1 MESLWGRW
9 QHVGL
14 VLHTPQHDK
23 RAPTRTCI
31 LQGHGDESERSVM
44 HEPFDVHMASIAIQ
58 TTGKESTDSMRS
70 KRPKQPRENTPTRV
84 PGGSPLQSL
93 EPDDHSMQHNMQA
106 YTYKTYLGEACMYI

>member
-31 LQGHGDESERSVM
+31 LQGHGEESERSVM
-44 HEPFDVHMASIAIQ
+44 HGPFDVRMTSISIQ
-58 TTGKESTDSMRS
+58 TTGKESTNSMRS
-70 KRPKQPRENTPTRV
+70 KLPKQPRENNLTRV
-84 PGGSPLQSL
+84 PEGARCKVSSQMTTVCS
-93 EPDDHSMQHNMQA
+93 
-106 YTYKTYLGEACMYI
+106 TACKHTLTKHI